1 MSKMFAEKVALV
13 TGTSS
18 GIGRAIAIAF
28 AKEGARVV
36 LASRSTEGNQETL
49 SLVRAAGGEGI
60 IIATDVTKEADVI
73 AMVKGTVDA
82 FGRLDFAVN
91 NAAISGT
98 PKGIFEF
105 TEAEYYEIVDANLK
119 GVWLC
124 MKHEIPQMLAQRG
137 GAIVNI
143 SSLGGLLGAPGLSI
157 YTASKH
163 GVVGLTKC
171 AAIELGTSN
180 VRVNAICP
188 AVIRGTIM
196 VERMAVEHP
205 DLFNRLA
212 AAHPMGRCG
221 QPEEIASAAVWLCSD
236 GASFVTGHALPVDG
250 GTFAG
255 R

>member
-13 TGTSS
+13 TGASS
-18 GIGRAIAIAF
+18 GIGRATAIAF
-28 AKEGARVV
+28 AREGARVV
-36 LASRSTEGNQETL
+36 LASRNVEGNQETL
-49 SLVRAAGGEGI
+49 SLVHEAGGEGLVI
-60 IIATDVTKEADVI
+60 RTDVTKEADVI
-73 AMVKGTVDA
+73 AMVKGAVDA

-91 NAAISGT
+91 NAGVSGN
-98 PKGIFEF
+98 PKGIFQF
-105 TEAEYYEIVDANLK
+105 TEEEYDNVIDANLK

-124 MKHEIPQMLAQRG
+124 MKHEIPQMLEQRS

-143 SSLGGLLGAPGLSI
+143 SSMGGLLGAPGLSI
-157 YTASKH
+157 YSASKH
-163 GVVGLTKC
+163 GILGLTKC
-171 AAIELGTSN
+171 AAIELAPAN

-196 VERMAVEHP
+196 VERLFVEHP
-205 DLFNRLA
+205 DLANRLA
-212 AAHPMGRCG
+212 ASHPAGRCG
-221 QPEEIASAAVWLCSD
+221 RPEEVAAAAVWLCSD